1 MIDLGRDLEESTQ
14 MFNRWGQEVVESF
27 LREGAGA
34 QLIGTSRAAGTGA
47 GWLLVSW
54 GHAEGQGK
62 KGGADLIERQCEGER
77 KMEGF

>member
-1 MIDLGRDLEESTQ
+1 MIDLGRDLEESTE
-14 MFNRWGQEVVESF
+14 MFNRWGQEEQEVV
-27 LREGAGA
+27 EGAGA
-34 QLIGTSRAAGTGA
+34 QLFGTSRAAGTGA